1 MKLTKREVFLLK
13 LAGVVLIL
21 AFSYHFIIEPER
33 IKSAAVEEELTEKRL
48 EVDTVK
54 AEIGSIPKLEEE
66 ETSLR
71 DAIQTGSERFYP
83 DILQKKLIVILDQV
97 IQDTGVTVDS
107 LNFSRITSKT
117 AESIGQTD
125 PAESR
130 PAQAEGVSSGK
141 DTDPVEQSVAAS
153 EPEIET
159 MSVTIPFLG
168 TYEQVMELIKQL
180 EGMNREIVINSLQI
194 AQGEDGRVSGEMS
207 LDFYAL
213 SKPALSSADPDYLG
227 WPYDNPHGVRNPFRF
242 LPEETE
248 K

>member
-107 LNFSRITSKT
+107 LDFSYITQKT
-117 AESIGQTD
+117 VESIGQAD
-125 PAESR
+125 PAESQ
-130 PAQAEGVSSGK
+130 PAQAEGK